1 MNRMTNMISILLAAC
16 LSACSNNSETV
27 VDDMTEPY
35 PTGKPTSGKAVV
47 FTTTS
52 DGAYSLYEEIADV
65 VSGQSLSPLTIQL
78 DPSQTKQSID
88 GFGYGITYSSCY
100 NLLKMTPEDRND
112 LLTRTFS
119 TTSGYGV
126 SYCRISIGC
135 NDFSS
140 TEYSLCDVEGLE
152 HFALFND
159 EVN

>member
-65 VSGQSLSPLTIQL
+65 VCGQSLSPLTIQL
-78 DPSQTKQSID
+78 DPSQTQQSID

-119 TTSGYGV
+119 
-126 SYCRISIGC
+126 
-135 NDFSS
+135 
-140 TEYSLCDVEGLE
+140 
-152 HFALFND
+152 
-159 EVN
+159 